1 MMSNCLYS
9 ISISDASI
17 KDYFG
22 WSRRIMETAVD
33 ELIDSDV
40 CCVVRGGNRKPT
52 KYYMSFKIVGGKI
65 EDGKLKGGDV
75 EMAKI
80 CRDESKILGLFD
92 NSSYIS
98 CDDIPA
104 PKKKKK
110 MTKKKTISELDPTK
124 AEVFDPE
131 MLKEFIE
138 KRFKDA
144 DIKPKFPL
152 NKKKLDTALKEMCE
166 LSGDDIRLLID
177 CVTSDSYQPA
187 ESWEGGKSFTL
198 FVGGALERTLAAAK
212 KWEKSREKQ
221 VKTKEKLKEVKLKL
235 EEIGL

>member
-1 MMSNCLYS
+1 MNKKELLNTPHIYHISVANSHFCERGGLSEKQVRIAVKNIKEADEFVGVKTGKYRGDKTKYEVCFS
-9 ISISDASI
+9 IDEKGAT
-17 KDYFG
+17 DFV
-22 WSRRIMETAVD
+22 RRDE
-33 ELIDSDV
+33 ELIK
-40 CCVVRGGNRKPT
+40 N
-52 KYYMSFKIVGGKI
+52 
-65 EDGKLKGGDV
+65 
-75 EMAKI
+75 
-80 CRDESKILGLFD
+80 LFET
-92 NSSYIS
+92 SSYIS
-98 CDDIPA
+98 CDDIPE
-104 PKKKKK
+104 PKKKKRLS
-110 MTKKKTISELDPTK
+110 KKKTISELDPTK